1 MAAPLVGLGI
11 ALATFI
17 WQLLRYITPYI
28 VGWVLSAIGIGFI
41 TYFGMNEL
49 VEYAIDM
56 VRVRFSDIPAT
67 ALELLKMTGIFKA
80 FNIFVGGITAG
91 LTVKFSF
98 WNAGRVKKFVLKA

>member
-1 MAAPLVGLGI
+1 MAAPLVGIGI

-17 WQLLRYITPYI
+17 WQLLRYITPYV

-41 TYFGMNEL
+41 TYLGL
-49 VEYAIDM
+49 DQVVEYSIDM
-56 VRVRFSDIPAT
+56 VRERWSAIPAT
-67 ALELLKMTGIFKA
+67 ALELLRLTGIFKA
-80 FNIFVGGITAG
+80 FNIFASGIVAG